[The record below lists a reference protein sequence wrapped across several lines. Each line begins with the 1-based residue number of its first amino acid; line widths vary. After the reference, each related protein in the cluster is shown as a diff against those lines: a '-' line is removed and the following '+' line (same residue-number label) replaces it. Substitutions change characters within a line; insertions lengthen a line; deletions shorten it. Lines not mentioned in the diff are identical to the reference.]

1 MTGMTSN
8 ELVDSS
14 RRLLEQFVGV
24 QTGDV
29 ISIIAIALQM
39 AICYGAR
46 SKADAVD
53 MIRRIAEDSIREVPV
68 QYDIIQAFEQ
78 KSAEM
83 SEGHQPH

>member
-1 MTGMTSN
+1 MTPN
-8 ELVDSS
+8 DLVNSS
-14 RRLLEQFVGV
+14 RKLLEQFVGV

-46 SKADAVD
+46 TKEDATN

-68 QYDIIQAFEQ
+68 QYDVIQAFEQ

>member
-1 MTGMTSN
+1 MTSN